1 MKRGL
6 RNKWEILRIQYIG
19 KRNQNNGR
27 QEKSFPTPKKKKKK
41 KRKKKENVVYT
52 NFKDIIVDYF
62 EKF

>member
-27 QEKSFPTPKKKKKK
+27 QEKSFPTPKKKK
-41 KRKKKENVVYT
+41 RKKIENVVYT

-62 EKF
+62 EEF